1 MNMNGK
7 VAIVTGAARGIGLAC
22 AEAFARSGAITI
34 LSDINKPD
42 EQHKSLLTWG
52 FPPRLCSATFRAHR
66 L

>member
-34 LSDINKPD
+34 LSDINNAGSNQSKLRRN
-42 EQHKSLLTWG
+42 QKQCCQ
-52 FPPRLCSATFRAHR
+52 PPFFITR
-66 L
+66 